1 MNRIDQAS
9 EQLIALRLRDFA
21 LGGPLSMPASFT
33 LALIRVRQPCP
44 SYRSGSTLEIVLRT
58 KATLKTF
65 CQRCV
70 VPYNLHVY

>member
-1 MNRIDQAS
+1 MNRIDQGS

-44 SYRSGSTLEIVLRT
+44 SYRS
-58 KATLKTF
+58 
-65 CQRCV
+65 
-70 VPYNLHVY
+70 